1 MGRKSPI
8 DTTGLTPEQA
18 KEAYKQYRKEYN
30 LNHRLKTKRPARRYK
45 NLSKMTPEELKAHK
59 AEQVRKWQADYKA
72 RNPDAVSRSVIQKRQ
87 KYIEDRIDQGK
98 EYIPMEE
105 RIVRAKAKP
114 LTPEQKEAKRLTRI
128 ACYKR
133 NAEAAGRVYIPKADR
148 TAAKLAKEAE
158 KVEARVKRKAAK
170 VVKVKPTTKH
180 KMAPIQRVGKPR
192 EKVMATRV
200 NGDAGKVKTWSAV
213 LKAHVMVGEGKTLAQ
228 IEEKYLGR
236 RENQIGKW

>member
-1 MGRKSPI
+1 MISI
-8 DTTGLTPEQA
+8 
-18 KEAYKQYRKEYN
+18 
-30 LNHRLKTKRPARRYK
+30 KRPAKRRID
-45 NLSKMTPEELKAHK
+45 LSKLTPDELKEYK
-59 AEQVRKWQADYKA
+59 EQQLNAWISSQPAPPTEK
-72 RNPDAVSRSVIQKRQ
+72 VIQKRQ

-114 LTPEQKEAKRLTRI
+114 LTQAQKEAKRLTRI

-133 NAEAAGRVYIPKADR
+133 NAEAAGRVYIPKAER
-148 TAAKLAKEAE
+148 TAAKIAKEAE

-170 VVKVKPTTKH
+170 VVKAAHKSTTKH

-192 EKVMATRV
+192 EKVMPTRV

-213 LKAHVMVGEGKTLAQ
+213 LKCWVMVGEGKTLAQ